1 MFGHQESTIGLRF
14 YGLQQGHLG
23 GCFDETAFA
32 SWLSGCILLHH
43 FYGLTTP
50 DTLPDP
56 SMSDKEM
63 VHLKLNKLVTRVEN
77 LLKNTVQK
85 KEVQEVVKT
94 ELNAAIRAD
103 MLPFIQETITQA
115 LSPYLP
121 PHTPQDKPPIV
132 SVHPQRAQTLK
143 ELYRD
148 STAQFKSPHQAE
160 LFELVCQGARH
171 VVGILPTGGG
181 KGIAIFGPPK
191 LERRKSFL
199 HFSALDFS

>member
-1 MFGHQESTIGLRF
+1 MFGHQESTVGLRF

-23 GCFDETAFA
+23 KSFDENAFA
-32 SWLSGCILLHH
+32 RWLSGCILLHH
-43 FYGLTTP
+43 FYGLNTP

-56 SMSDKEM
+56 SSSDNEL
-63 VHLKLNKLVTRVEN
+63 VNLKLNKLVVKVED
-77 LLKNTVQK
+77 LLQTAVQR
-85 KEVQEVVKT
+85 KELGEVVKK
-94 ELNAAIRAD
+94 ELQASIRAD

-121 PHTPQDKPPIV
+121 AHMPPNAPPII
-132 SVHPQRAQTLK
+132 SVHPSRAQTLR

-148 STAQFKSPHQAE
+148 SSAQFKSPQQAE
-160 LFELVCQGARH
+160 LFELVCQGSRH

-191 LERRKSFL
+191 LESGELFPNL
-199 HFSALDFS
+199 PALN